1 MSAEPTRFYP
11 AFLDLTGRPVVII
24 GGDDD
29 AKLKA
34 DALIKAGADV
44 TVIAPLPGRGI
55 RQLQAGALIIL
66 ETRPYVRGDL
76 SGAFLVF
83 CTEEDPEVRRAV
95 FAEAD
100 ARGLLV
106 NVVGDRKL
114 CNFIVP
120 SVVRRGPLQIAISTG
135 GTSPAAAKA
144 VRRVVKEQF
153 DRVWGSW
160 VTLLGEIH
168 PLVVERVAE
177 TEDMIELLDRIAAAD
192 LVSRL
197 RAGEEL
203 TAEKVFE
210 EFARP
215 ETLKPEQDVGADTAE
230 AEHDAGADAA
240 DQVEALEVP
249 EPEASESEDA

>member
-34 DALIKAGADV
+34 EALIKAGADV
-44 TVIAPLPGRGI
+44 TVIAALPGRGV

-83 CTEEDPEVRRAV
+83 CTEEDPEIRRAV

-106 NVVGDRKL
+106 NVVGDRRL

-135 GTSPAAAKA
+135 GTAPAAAKI
-144 VRRVVKEQF
+144 VRRAVKEQF
-153 DRVWGSW
+153 DKAWGSW

-168 PLVVERVAE
+168 PLVLERIAE
-177 TEDMIELLDRIAAAD
+177 PEDMIELLDRIAAAD

-210 EFARP
+210 EFALP
-215 ETLKPEQDVGADTAE
+215 ETLKPQPEADADAAE
-230 AEHDAGADAA
+230 AEQD
-240 DQVEALEVP
+240 EAPEAP